1 MGKSLLSS
9 GFIAEGWT
17 GAHPHS
23 AMRILIA
30 LTYYRP
36 HISGLTIYVER
47 LARGLAQRGHAVTV
61 LTSHYQR
68 DLPYREV
75 LDGVNVMRL
84 PVAFRLSKGVIQ
96 PGITFHAL
104 AQMLKHDV
112 VSIHLP
118 QAEAGALSFISRVV
132 VRKPTVLTYH
142 SDLQL
147 PPGIINRAVDRMV
160 YATNW
165 MAGIF
170 AHRISAYTQDFA
182 SHSPFLSHFKSKIVV
197 IPPPIEVRPPDE
209 EAVQSLKRKYRTNG
223 HFVIGFAARFAEEKG
238 IDYLLN
244 SIPLVREKVPL
255 VKYLLAGPH
264 GKVIGENV
272 MARLQPLIEKYRENM
287 EVIGEI
293 PTSEM
298 GNFFG
303 ACDVMTVPSINSTE
317 TFGLVQVEAMLS
329 GCPVVASDLPGVRE
343 PIRMTGM
350 GEIVPIKDSR
360 ALADAIVRIV
370 QNKSRYMR
378 PRAEIAQMFS
388 LNATLDAYENLFKGL
403 IG

>member
-1 MGKSLLSS
+1 VK
-9 GFIAEGWT
+9 
-17 GAHPHS
+17 
-23 AMRILIA
+23 ILIA

-68 DLPYREV
+68 DLPYRETM
-75 LDGVNVMRL
+75 DGVNVIRL

-96 PGITFHAL
+96 PGITFRAL
-104 AQMLKHDV
+104 ALMLQNDI

-118 QAEAGALSFISRVV
+118 QAEAGALSFLGRVV
-132 VRKPTVLTYH
+132 ARKPVVLTYH

-147 PPGIINRAVDRMV
+147 PPGILNRVIDRMV

-165 MAGIF
+165 LGGIF

-182 SHSPFLSHFKSKIVV
+182 THSPFLSRFKNKLIV
-197 IPPPIEVRPPDE
+197 IPPPIEMPAPRA
-209 EAVQSLKRKYRTNG
+209 EAVQALKQKYHTNG
-223 HFVIGFAARFAEEKG
+223 HAVIGFAARFAEEKG
-238 IDYLLN
+238 INYLLD
-244 SIPLVREKVPL
+244 SIPLVREKIPA
-255 VKYLLAGPH
+255 VKYLLAGPNDR
-264 GKVIGENV
+264 VVGENV
-272 MARLQPLIEKYRENM
+272 MARLKPLLEKYRENV
-287 EVIGEI
+287 EVVGEI
-293 PTSEM
+293 PLREM

-303 ACDVMTVPSINSTE
+303 ACDVLTVPSINSTE

-329 GCPVVASDLPGVRE
+329 GCPVVASNLPGVRE

-350 GEIVPIKDSR
+350 GEVVPIKDSR
-360 ALADAIVRIV
+360 ALANAIVQVV
-370 QNKSRYMR
+370 QNKSRYVR
-378 PRAEIAQMFS
+378 PRAEIEQKFS
-388 LNATLDAYENLFKGL
+388 MDTTLDAYEKLFEEL

>member
-1 MGKSLLSS
+1 MK
-9 GFIAEGWT
+9 
-17 GAHPHS
+17 
-23 AMRILIA
+23 ILIA

-47 LARGLAQRGHAVTV
+47 LARGLARRGHRVTV

-68 DLPYREV
+68 NLPYREV
-75 LDGVNVMRL
+75 MDSVNVIRL

-96 PGITFHAL
+96 PGITFRAL
-104 AQMLKHDV
+104 ALMLQHDI
-112 VSIHLP
+112 VSVHLP
-118 QAEAGALSFISRVV
+118 QAEAGALSFLGRIVA
-132 VRKPTVLTYH
+132 RKPVVLTYH

-147 PPGIINRAVDRMV
+147 PPGILNRVIDRMV

-182 SHSPFLSHFKSKIVV
+182 SHSPFLSRFKNKIVV
-197 IPPPIEVRPPDE
+197 IPPPIEMPLPRAD
-209 EAVQSLKRKYRTNG
+209 AVQALKQRYRTNG
-223 HFVIGFAARFAEEKG
+223 HVVIGFAARFAEEKG

-244 SIPLVREKVPL
+244 SIPFVRERIPS

-264 GKVIGENV
+264 EQVIGENV
-272 MARLQPLIEKYRENM
+272 MIRLQPLIDKYRESV
-287 EVIGEI
+287 EVVGEI
-293 PTSEM
+293 PLREM

-303 ACDVMTVPSINSTE
+303 ACDVLTVPSINSTE

-329 GCPVVASDLPGVRE
+329 GCPVVASNLPGVRE

-350 GEIVPIKDSR
+350 GEIAPIKDSR
-360 ALADAIVRIV
+360 ALADAIVQVI
-370 QNKSRYMR
+370 QNRSRYVR
-378 PRAEIAQMFS
+378 PREEIAQKFS
-388 LNATLDAYENLFKGL
+388 MDTTLDAYEKLFGEL